1 MGNGKMT
8 VRNTCPAAGTPPR
21 SAQRGVVLFI
31 SLIVL
36 VAMTLAGIALFR
48 QVGTGVI
55 IAGNLA
61 FKDNATSVGDYG
73 LESARTWLMNTKT
86 AGIDT
91 NTDQANYYCAAWQS
105 NFDPATFDWTAAA
118 SDCANNKG
126 SYRVT
131 ADDGTGNEV
140 RYIVHRMCRY
150 IGSLNKPAPPNDT
163 QPQECV
169 VLGAAG
175 AGGSKG
181 GGQYGV
187 LPLSN
192 TQQPYFR
199 ITVRVTGPRNT
210 VSFVQSMMY

>member
-1 MGNGKMT
+1 MT
-8 VRNTCPAAGTPPR
+8 NRNACRIAGTAPR
-21 SAQRGVVLFI
+21 QGQRGVVLFI

-61 FKDNATSVGDYG
+61 FKENATSVGDLGIEY
-73 LESARTWLMNTKT
+73 ARTWLIATKD
-86 AGIDT
+86 AGVDT
-91 NTDQANYYCAAWQS
+91 NVDLAGRYCAAWQDT
-105 NFDPATFDWTAAA
+105 FDPTTYNWTGTPG
-118 SDCANNKG
+118 DCASNKG
-126 SYRVT
+126 SFLAT

-150 IGSLNKPAPPNDT
+150 IGSLNKPYAPNDT
-163 QPQECV
+163 KAQECV
-169 VLGAAG
+169 ILGAAG

-181 GGQYGV
+181 GGAYGV
-187 LPLSN
+187 LPLAN

-199 ITVRVTGPRNT
+199 ITVRVAGPRNT
-210 VSFVQSMMY
+210 VSYVQAMMY

>member
-1 MGNGKMT
+1 MT
-8 VRNTCPAAGTPPR
+8 VRNARPAAGTPPR

-48 QVGTGVI
+48 QVATGVI

-61 FKDNATSVGDYG
+61 FKENATSVADLGI
-73 LESARTWLMNTKT
+73 ENARTWLMNTK
-86 AGIDT
+86 ADSINT
-91 NTDQANYYCAAWQS
+91 NADQANYYCAAWQS
-105 NFDPATFDWTAAA
+105 GFDPTTFDWTAAT

-126 SYRVT
+126 SYLAT

-140 RYIVHRMCRY
+140 RYVIHRMCRY
-150 IGSLNKPAPPNDT
+150 VGSLNKPDPPNDT

-199 ITVRVTGPRNT
+199 VTVRVAGPRNT
-210 VSFVQSMMY
+210 VSYVQAMMY